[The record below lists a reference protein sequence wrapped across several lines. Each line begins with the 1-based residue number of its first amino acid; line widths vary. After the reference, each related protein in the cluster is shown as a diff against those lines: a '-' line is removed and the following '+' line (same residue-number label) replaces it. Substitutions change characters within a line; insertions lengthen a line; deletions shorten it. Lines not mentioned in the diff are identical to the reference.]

1 MARLPPTEARHE
13 LSGMSPDV
21 CIPNIG
27 PAQRRLR
34 ARFGIAALLVA
45 LAVWLM
51 VPLLGLP
58 LALRLLA
65 LPLLF
70 AGFQGLIQAREKT

>member
-1 MARLPPTEARHE
+1 
-13 LSGMSPDV
+13 MSRNV

-34 ARFGIAALLVA
+34 ARFGVVALLAA
-45 LAVWLM
+45 LAVW
-51 VPLLGLP
+51 VGVSLLGLP
-58 LALRLLA
+58 PSLRLLA

-70 AGFQGLIQAREKT
+70 GGFQGLIQAREKT